1 MKRDVVRNC
10 RQVARMQRAAYAPA
24 DPLLTAREAALER
37 GQGLSTF
44 WRDVKR
50 GRAPQPFYV
59 SPRAPRWRLSE
70 IVASVN
76 ACRQPRVGEHA

>member
-1 MKRDVVRNC
+1 MPADVFPHWRPARLKRTAHVPR
-10 RQVARMQRAAYAPA
+10 

-50 GRAPQPFYV
+50 GRVPKPYYV

-70 IVASVN
+70 IIASVD
-76 ACRQPRVGEHA
+76 ACRAPENGGTQ

>member
-1 MKRDVVRNC
+1 MSNPNRKSTGRPRKPL
-10 RQVARMQRAAYAPA
+10 RQHVPS

-44 WRDVKR
+44 WRDLKR
-50 GRAPQPFYV
+50 GRLPKPIYV

-70 IVASVN
+70 IVASVE
-76 ACRQPRVGEHA
+76 ACRTPDTGEAR